1 MSRPDEAERAA
12 LFAELARTGD
22 ERVRNRIVESYAPL
36 AEFFANRYRDR
47 GVESDDL
54 RQVAQLAL
62 IQAVDRFDP
71 SFANQF
77 STFAGRTIDGELK
90 RYFRDRTWAV
100 GVPRGLKELSVEVR
114 HLTDRLSIELGRSPT
129 VADLAAASGHDSDD
143 ILAALDVGG
152 AYHATSLDAPT
163 GDGDRPAA
171 PAPPTSGAV
180 DPRFERTEVRLAIQ
194 SLLTT
199 LSPADRRIVE
209 LRFFDELSQDEIARQ
224 LGVSQ
229 MQVSRLIRRS
239 LDHLRAYLR

>member
-1 MSRPDEAERAA
+1 M
-12 LFAELARTGD
+12 
-22 ERVRNRIVESYAPL
+22 RNRIVESYAPL

-100 GVPRGLKELSVEVR
+100 GVPRGLKELSVEMR

-129 VADLAAASGHDSDD
+129 VADLAAASGHDGDD

-152 AYHATSLDAPT
+152 AYRAASLDAPT
-163 GDGDRPAA
+163 GDGRPPGRPRRRPAA
-171 PAPPTSGAV
+171 D
-180 DPRFERTEVRLAIQ
+180 DPRFERTEARLAIQ
-194 SLLTT
+194 SLLADPEPVRPPHRRAPVLRRAVAGRDRPPARREPDAGVPPHPPRRWTT
-199 LSPADRRIVE
+199 CGPTCAERAPGVSPAR
-209 LRFFDELSQDEIARQ
+209 SAPAAR
-224 LGVSQ
+224 
-229 MQVSRLIRRS
+229 
-239 LDHLRAYLR
+239 

>member
-1 MSRPDEAERAA
+1 MTRDDDAERVA
-12 LFAELARTGD
+12 LFEELARTGS
-22 ERVRNRIVESYAPL
+22 EAVRNRIVESYAPL
-36 AEFFANRYRDR
+36 AVFFAHRYRDR

-54 RQVAQLAL
+54 QQVAQLAL

-71 SFANQF
+71 TFANQF

-100 GVPRGLKELSVEVR
+100 RVPRGLKELSVEIR
-114 HLTDRLSIELGRSPT
+114 QLSDRLSIELGRSPT
-129 VADLAAASGHDSDD
+129 VADLAAASGHDQDD

-152 AYHATSLDAPT
+152 AYRAASLDAPAP
-163 GDGDRPAA
+163 GSERAAAAA
-171 PAPPTSGAV
+171 PTSTGSV
-180 DPRFERTEVRLAIQ
+180 DPRFERTEARLAIEA
-194 SLLTT
+194 LLAT
-199 LSPADRRIVE
+199 LNPSDRRIVE
-209 LRFFDELSQDEIARQ
+209 LRFFDELSQDDIARQ

>member
-1 MSRPDEAERAA
+1 MSRPQETERAA
-12 LFAELARTGD
+12 LFEELARTGD
-22 ERVRNRIVESYAPL
+22 ERARNRIVESYAPL
-36 AEFFANRYRDR
+36 AEFFANRYRHR

-71 SFANQF
+71 AFANQF

-100 GVPRGLKELSVEVR
+100 GVPRGLKELSTEMR
-114 HLTDRLSIELGRSPT
+114 QLTDRLSIELGRSPT
-129 VADLAAASGHDSDD
+129 VADLAAASGHDEDD

-152 AYHATSLDAPT
+152 AYHAASLDTPT
-163 GDGDRPAA
+163 DHGDGPAA
-171 PAPPTSGAV
+171 PAPPSTGAV
-180 DPRFERTEVRLAIQ
+180 DPRFERTEARLAIQ
-194 SLLTT
+194 SLLAT
-199 LSPADRRIVE
+199 LSPPDRRIVE
-209 LRFFDELSQDEIARQ
+209 LRFFAELSQDEIASQ

-229 MQVSRLIRRS
+229 MQVSRLIRRA